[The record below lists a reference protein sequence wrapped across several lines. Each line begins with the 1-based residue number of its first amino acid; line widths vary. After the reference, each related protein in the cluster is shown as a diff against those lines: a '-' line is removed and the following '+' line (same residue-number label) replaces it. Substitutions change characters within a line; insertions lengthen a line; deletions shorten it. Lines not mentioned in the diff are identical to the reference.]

1 MSKRTLKEELD
12 LIKSRMNIMNETKN
26 APRIK
31 YGCVMLFFD
40 FPELKKIHDLIDQE
54 DIYIDKEDDSF
65 GLELEPHTTFLY
77 GLHDGVSTEEVEKVL
92 GEHTYESCKAHKASL
107 FENEKY
113 DVLKFDVEGPELAET
128 NKELK
133 EFPYTSDY
141 PDYHPHLTIGYLKP
155 GTGKKYADE
164 LKGEKYWLTPKY
176 AVYSKIDGTKDKIN
190 VRID

>member
-1 MSKRTLKEELD
+1 M
-12 LIKSRMNIMNETKN
+12 
-26 APRIK
+26 
-31 YGCVMLFFD
+31 
-40 FPELKKIHDLIDQE
+40 
-54 DIYIDKEDDSF
+54 
-65 GLELEPHTTFLY
+65 
-77 GLHDGVSTEEVEKVL
+77 
-92 GEHTYESCKAHKASL
+92 
-107 FENEKY
+107 
-113 DVLKFDVEGPELAET
+113 LKFDVEGPELAET

-155 GTGKKYADE
+155 GTGKKYADQ